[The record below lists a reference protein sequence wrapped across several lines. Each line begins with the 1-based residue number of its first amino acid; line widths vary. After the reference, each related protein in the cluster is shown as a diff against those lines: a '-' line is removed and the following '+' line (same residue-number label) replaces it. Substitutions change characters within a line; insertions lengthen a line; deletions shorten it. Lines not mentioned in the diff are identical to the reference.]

1 MTAVPTATKVGNE
14 GQISATAVALI
25 EADQAPIL
33 ARPFYP
39 TEGSPSPITAS
50 LAHVPEV
57 LEATLPF
64 IGRILGPTAIDAR
77 TKEIVIVRTSA
88 LMECRY
94 CVETHTAVALDS
106 GLSRDEVRALRGEG
120 DVEAVF
126 TDPGELALLAWVDAV
141 ALGRGAVPEEITA
154 RAKGAMGAPE
164 LVELTLV
171 AATTLMLN
179 RYCSALGLPT
189 GAATLARLSEEG
201 FA

>member
-1 MTAVPTATKVGNE
+1 MSAPSNSTKVDNE
-14 GQISATAVALI
+14 GHVSATAVALI

-39 TEGSPSPITAS
+39 TEGLPSPITAS

-57 LEATLPF
+57 LEAALPF
-64 IGRILGPTAIDAR
+64 VGRVLGPTAVDAR

-94 CVETHTAVALDS
+94 CVETHTAVALDC

-141 ALGRGAVPEEITA
+141 AVGRGAVSEAITT
-154 RAKGAMGAPE
+154 RATEATGDPE

-171 AATTLMLN
+171 AAATLMLN

-189 GAATLARLSEEG
+189 SAATLSRLSEEG